1 MLYKLYLHYKTKMST
16 AIDFAYTTMGNL
28 YKATALKVK
37 LFNGRAIENEYN
49 RCISEYAIKMLDKRG
64 VNLIQL
70 VMPLHTNYKGKNSVR
85 VMCFLKMKGIRTE
98 DEPERVCL
106 DISHEDWKNFCEKND
121 PLEY

>member
-1 MLYKLYLHYKTKMST
+1 MS
-16 AIDFAYTTMGNL
+16 AIDFAYTTMGNI

-37 LFNGRAIENEYN
+37 LFNRRAIENEYN
-49 RCISEYAIKMLDKRG
+49 RSMSDEGIKMLDSRG
-64 VNLIQL
+64 MNVLQL

-85 VMCFLKMKGIRTE
+85 VMCFLKLKGTKNE

>member
-1 MLYKLYLHYKTKMST
+1 MS
-16 AIDFAYTTMGNL
+16 AIDFAYTTMGNI

-37 LFNGRAIENEYN
+37 LFNRRAIENEYN
-49 RCISEYAIKMLDKRG
+49 RSMSDEGIKMLDSRG
-64 VNLIQL
+64 MNVLQL

-85 VMCFLKMKGIRTE
+85 VMCFLKLKGTKN